1 MLDLVLLFG
10 VAGGIVW
17 IVWKMRAS
25 DEAALDQAWRMV
37 LDDPRYLD
45 RRHLKERK
53 RVVDE
58 ARKHHS
64 EALAL

>member
-10 VAGGIVW
+10 VARGIVW
-17 IVWKMRAS
+17 IVWKMRTS
-25 DEAALDQAWRMV
+25 DEAAWCML
-37 LDDPRYLD
+37 LDDPNYSD
-45 RRHLKERK
+45 RRHLEERK

-58 ARKHHS
+58 ARKHHG